1 VTDRN
6 ASSGRPTSHREEG
19 VEATRIPS
27 DADNTGRDLGRE
39 ELERLREV
47 IESGTLNCT
56 KGRAVKEFETR
67 FAQRCGVGFC
77 RAMTSG
83 TAAIHTSIAGIDPE
97 PGDEIVTTP
106 VTDVGALTPILDQTA
121 IPVFADVDP
130 LTYNVTAETI
140 APRITARTRAIVV
153 THLFGN
159 PCAMGPILELARRHG
174 LPVIEDAAQAFGA
187 ECDGR
192 AVGTIG
198 DIGCFSLQQGKHMTT
213 GEGGIVVARNERFAR
228 RMWLFVDKAWG
239 YGDPQPDHYFLAL
252 NYRMTELQG
261 AVALAQL
268 DKLDGVV
275 ARRRRV
281 AAMLTERI
289 DGVEGVQAPR
299 TTPGCTHSYWKYA
312 LRIDDTILEG
322 GVDAFSA
329 RLKELGVAN
338 APRYIQKPAF
348 MLQLFRER
356 ATFGKSGFPFQGP
369 HRAGLPPVTYDPE
382 QYPGTRQALAHVAV
396 LPINEFYE
404 EEHVDHIA
412 RRIREAARALQRMRR

>member
-1 VTDRN
+1 MHLPRDTDH
-6 ASSGRPTSHREEG
+6 S
-19 VEATRIPS
+19 
-27 DADNTGRDLGRE
+27 GRDLGRE
-39 ELERLREV
+39 EMEELRKV

-56 KGRAVKEFETR
+56 KGSAVKEFETR
-67 FAQRCGVGFC
+67 FATRYGVGFC
-77 RAMTSG
+77 RATTSG
-83 TAAIHTSIAGIDPE
+83 TASIHAAIAAIDPE
-97 PGDEIVTTP
+97 PGDEIITTP
-106 VTDVGALTPILDQTA
+106 ITDVGALTPIIYQTA

-140 APRITARTRAIVV
+140 APRITARTRAIIV

-159 PCAMGPILELARRHG
+159 PCRMGPILELARSRG
-174 LPVIEDAAQAFGA
+174 LPVIEDAAQAYLA

-192 AVGTIG
+192 LAGTIG

-213 GEGGIVVARNERFAR
+213 GEGGMVIARNETYTR

-268 DKLDGVV
+268 AKLDGV
-275 ARRRRV
+275 AAKRIRV
-281 AAMLTERI
+281 AELLTERI
-289 DGVEGVQAPR
+289 AGIDGVSPPA
-299 TTPGCTHSYWKYA
+299 TTPGCKHTYWKYA
-312 LRIDDTILEG
+312 LRVDDRVIGG

-329 RLKELGVAN
+329 RLKDLGVLN

-348 MLQLFRER
+348 MLQIFRER
-356 ATFGKSGFPFQGP
+356 NTFGRSGFPFEGP
-369 HRAGLPPVTYDPE
+369 HRAGLPPVTYDPAD
-382 QYPGTRQALAHVAV
+382 YPGAADALSHVVV

-404 EEHVDHIA
+404 EAHVDFIA
-412 RRIREAARALQRMRR
+412 GRIREAARALQKVGS